1 MSTPINK
8 QPIFTAKPIMTVKT
22 FDPPIILDNSKTV
35 GGDWSISPTKVYQ
48 TTSTYG
54 DLIERI
60 TISATGD
67 TTNTTV
73 TAKLIYIYLYD
84 AVGSKYSLYKTVAM
98 PATTV
103 SATTPNPEIELVF
116 TGGLLLK
123 PNEHGADAIYIGAS
137 NNANNSEQNGDNI
150 SVTIEGGT
158 YDQPE

>member
-1 MSTPINK
+1 MPTPINK

-22 FDPPIILDNSKTV
+22 FDPPIILDNNKTV
-35 GGDWSISPTKVYQ
+35 AGDWSTSPTKVYQ

-84 AVGSKYSLYKTVAM
+84 AVGGRHSLYKTVAM

-123 PNEHGADAIYIGAS
+123 SGEDAIYIGAS
-137 NNANNSEQNGDNI
+137 DNADNTGQNGDNI

-158 YDQPE
+158 YDQPA